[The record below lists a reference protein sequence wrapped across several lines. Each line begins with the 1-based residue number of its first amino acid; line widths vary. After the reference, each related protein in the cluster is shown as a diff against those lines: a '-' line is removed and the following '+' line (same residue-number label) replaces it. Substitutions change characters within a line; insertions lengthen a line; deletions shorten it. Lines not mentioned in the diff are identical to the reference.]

1 MKRKQRAWLTV
12 PVLGLFLL
20 AALCGCGQ
28 GETPVEQPKAPAQ
41 VSEPY
46 EIQKDDAGGCMIL
59 HLGDDVSVHSADIVA
74 IIDLTQSQNP
84 VTGAMLAE
92 IRRQNRILAR
102 QGVVAK
108 SAVICAG
115 ARRAG
120 GMTEN
125 ARVYLS
131 PISTVTLAQ
140 RAHERAYPAADSLFE
155 AAQESEQPEL

>member
-1 MKRKQRAWLTV
+1 
-12 PVLGLFLL
+12 
-20 AALCGCGQ
+20 
-28 GETPVEQPKAPAQ
+28 
-41 VSEPY
+41 
-46 EIQKDDAGGCMIL
+46 MIL

-74 IIDLTQSQNP
+74 IIDLTQSQSP

-102 QGVVAK
+102 QGITAK

-140 RAHERAYPAADSLFE
+140 RAHERAYPAAEPFWT
-155 AAQESEQPEL
+155 AAQEDGQPQL